1 MALWCAFFFYF
12 SYLYFDFF
20 QTRAI
25 TVREPSGRLRKASWE
40 ERDRLNFIYF
50 PKPGRQ
56 YEMPELL
63 TDEGMLVM

>member
-1 MALWCAFFFYF
+1 MAFGFPFFYF

-20 QTRAI
+20 QTRSI

>member
-1 MALWCAFFFYF
+1 M
-12 SYLYFDFF
+12 
-20 QTRAI
+20 
-25 TVREPSGRLRKASWE
+25 REPSGRLRKASWE

-56 YEMPELL
+56 YEIPELL

>member
-1 MALWCAFFFYF
+1 MPFFYF

-20 QTRAI
+20 QTRSI